1 MKPTP
6 WSDHRS
12 DPWPDRTV
20 LGLVAAAAAALVAAL
35 IPEIAH
41 AAGELETVFGWVD
54 DEAIAVFAGGYWDE
68 GLAMLGTAT
77 GVGVM
82 KRHDVGSGLLIAGGS
97 VAGWGIINS
106 IA

>member
-1 MKPTP
+1 MTSSV
-6 WSDHRS
+6 WD
-12 DPWPDRTV
+12 DRRV
-20 LGLVAAAAAALVAAL
+20 LAL
-35 IPEIAH
+35 IAATATAFVVTLIPHLAW

-54 DEAIAVFAGGYWDE
+54 DEAIQVFAGGYWDE